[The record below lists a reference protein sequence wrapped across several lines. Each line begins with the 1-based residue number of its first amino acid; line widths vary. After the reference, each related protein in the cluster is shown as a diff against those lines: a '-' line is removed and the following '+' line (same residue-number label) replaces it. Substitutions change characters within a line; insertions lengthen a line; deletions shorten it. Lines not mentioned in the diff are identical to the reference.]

1 MTASLAEILAG
12 ARAVLFDF
20 DGPLCDVFAGLP
32 ASRIA
37 GELNQLLAEPV
48 ETEDPMA
55 VLQAAAMEGA
65 RTAVAVDE
73 KLREAERAAIEV
85 ASENRDG
92 LAALNACR
100 QAGRLVGIVSNNDE
114 TAIRAFMARSG
125 LPDVEPVI
133 GRADGRPDLMKPHPW
148 SLREALAQL
157 GCAPAEAVFMGD
169 SDTDIE
175 VAQLLGIVCI
185 ALANKPG
192 KRQRFERAGVRVIDS
207 MAEVTA
213 ALATWA

>member
-1 MTASLAEILAG
+1 MTESLAEILTR

-32 ASRIA
+32 APAIA
-37 GELNQLLAEPV
+37 AELNQLLAEPV
-48 ETEDPMA
+48 TTEDPMA
-55 VLQAAAMEGA
+55 VLQAAATEGA
-65 RTAVAVDE
+65 QTAAIVDE
-73 KLREAERAAIEV
+73 QLRQAERAAVEV
-85 ASENRDG
+85 ATENRDG
-92 LAALNACR
+92 LTALRACR
-100 QAGRLVGIVSNNDE
+100 EAGYRIGIVSNNDE
-114 TAIRAFMARSG
+114 SAIRAFMARSG
-125 LPDVEPVI
+125 VPDVELVI

-157 GCAPAEAVFMGD
+157 GCAPAGAVFIGD

-175 VAQLLGIVCI
+175 VSQLVGTVCV

-192 KRQRFERAGVRVIDS
+192 KRHRFEAANAHVIDS

-213 ALATWA
+213 ALTEAL

>member
-1 MTASLAEILAG
+1 MTASLAEILTR

-20 DGPLCDVFAGLP
+20 DGPLCDVFAGIP

-48 ETEDPMA
+48 ETDDPMA
-55 VLQAAAMEGA
+55 VLQAAALEGA
-65 RTAVAVDE
+65 RTAAAVDE

-125 LPDVEPVI
+125 IPAVEPVI
-133 GRADGRPDLMKPHPW
+133 GRADGRPDMMKPHPW
-148 SLREALAQL
+148 ALGEGLARL
-157 GCAPAEAVFMGD
+157 GCVPTEAVFIGD

-175 VAQLLGIVCI
+175 VSQLLGMECI

-192 KRQRFERAGVRVIDS
+192 KRARFESAGAHVIDS
-207 MAEVTA
+207 MVEVTA
-213 ALATWA
+213 AFSTGA

>member
-1 MTASLAEILAG
+1 MTASLAEILTR

-37 GELNQLLAEPV
+37 GELNRLLAEPV
-48 ETEDPMA
+48 ETDDPMA
-55 VLQAAAMEGA
+55 VLQAAAVEGA
-65 RTAVAVDE
+65 RTAAAVDK

-100 QAGRLVGIVSNNDE
+100 RAGRLVGIVSNNDE
-114 TAIRAFMARSG
+114 IAIRAFMARSG
-125 LPDVEPVI
+125 IPDVKPVI

-148 SLREALAQL
+148 SLRQALDRL
-157 GCAPAEAVFMGD
+157 GCVPSEAVFIGD

-175 VAQLLGIVCI
+175 VSQVVGVVCV
-185 ALANKPG
+185 ALANKRG
-192 KRQRFERAGVRVIDS
+192 KRARFESAGAYVIHS

-213 ALATWA
+213 ALAEGA